1 MHLKTFLGL
10 SPHAWACLLVVRKAA
25 SWPSGS
31 RASSRGC
38 LTKVAEA
45 CFSPAAA
52 QGEVVVS
59 APRRSRPG
67 TRPLGNYYAVS
78 RKRSLSLMKLTRVLR
93 SCCCLEMLLLL
104 VEPPDNGIGNTYR
117 FRGSS
122 RQIEVH

>member
-25 SWPSGS
+25 SWPGS

-104 VEPPDNGIGNTYR
+104 VGPPDNGIGNTYR